1 VFSAHPQNGLN
12 GLILNSCTGGCWF
25 TPAIELKRW
34 TIILTIGQHCHF
46 LIFGFEMDAQENGE
60 EDPCMKILLKEIE
73 KLGDDCAILKEMQTT
88 IRIWATPFPYKI
100 RGI

>member
-1 VFSAHPQNGLN
+1 VFSVHPQNDLN
-12 GLILNSCTGGCWF
+12 DLILNWCTDGCWF
-25 TPAIELKRW
+25 TPAIALKRW
-34 TIILTIGQHCHF
+34 TIILTMGQHCPF

-60 EDPCMKILLKEIE
+60 EDPCMKNSFEGDE
-73 KLGDDCAILKEMQTT
+73 KSGDDCAILKEMQTT